1 MIYAQSKLF
10 KIQLLIQ
17 GLLVTLFYLLNVDQ
31 HTQAVFGGVLLCVVG
46 IPHGA
51 NDYLYRQDASALGVL
66 KFLLTY
72 VGSMLLYLVLWWVA
86 PAMALVAFF
95 VVSFHHFGQSNFEKP
110 YVWYWPSMLWGIW
123 ILLLPVMLH
132 LSEALGIFTDMI
144 SFSGLWSTVPHSGNV
159 PSFGIPLWQY
169 IVLITVAALY
179 VVSLIRFE
187 RENLY
192 RYLLQFAAVSI
203 WYLVTPLLFGFI
215 TVFCLWHASQSLQHQ
230 ANYFQFSFKKSAM
243 QFAKAMVPFSFLA
256 LLGFG
261 LYVYFFEFKISEA
274 FVLLSLIS
282 LPHIVVMHRLYA
294 HT

>member
-17 GLLVTLFYLLNVDQ
+17 GMLVTLFYLSNVDQ
-31 HTQAVFGGVLLCVVG
+31 YVQAIFGGILLCVVG

-51 NDYLYRQDASALGVL
+51 NDYLYRQDVSALGAL
-66 KFLLTY
+66 KFLLIY
-72 VGSMLLYLVLWWVA
+72 LGSMLVYLGLWWLA
-86 PAMALVAFF
+86 PALALVAFF
-95 VVSFHHFGQSNFEKP
+95 AISFHHFGQSNFAKP
-110 YVWYWPSMLWGIW
+110 YVWYWPSVLWGIW
-123 ILLLPVMLH
+123 IVVLPVMLH
-132 LSEALGIFTDMI
+132 VSEALGIFADMI
-144 SFSGLWSTVPHSGNV
+144 SLSGLWNTVPHSGNV
-159 PSFGIPLWQY
+159 PSFGRASWQFA
-169 IVLITVAALY
+169 VLIIVAVLY

-192 RYLLQFAAVSI
+192 RYLLQFAVVSI
-203 WYLVTPLLFGFI
+203 WYVVTPLLFGFI

-230 ANYFQFSFKKSAM
+230 ANHFQFSFKKSAM

-294 HT
+294 H